1 MKLYYDLHI
10 HSCLS
15 PCGDD
20 EMTPNNIVNMAY
32 IKGLDV
38 IALTD
43 HNIGQNVKS
52 VMACAETLGI
62 LVVPGMEV
70 QTKEEIH
77 ALCYFPSLINLEN
90 FEMALDAYRMKIP
103 NRVDKFGNQ
112 WIMNESDEIV
122 DDYPYALIL
131 SLSVGLEELDALVVA
146 NQGVMVPAHI
156 NKGANSLIKYLG
168 FVPSELRGRTMEV
181 FNKVSIDPNLIEE
194 SRIIYNSD
202 AHFITDINERE
213 HFMNV
218 DAANIESVIK
228 YLKGRN
234 AL

>member
-1 MKLYYDLHI
+1 MKLFYDLHI

-52 VMACAETLGI
+52 LMACAEPLGI

-77 ALCYFPSLINLEN
+77 ALCYFPSLLALES
-90 FEMALDAYRMKIP
+90 FESALEAYRMKIP

-112 WIMNESDEIV
+112 WVMNASDEILN
-122 DDYPYALIL
+122 DYPYALIL
-131 SLSVGLEELDALVVA
+131 SLSIGLDELDALVQL
-146 NQGVMVPAHI
+146 NHGVLVPAHI

-168 FVPSELRGRTMEV
+168 FVPDELKGRTMEV
-181 FNKVSIDPNLIEE
+181 FNKASIDPDLIEG

-202 AHFITDINERE
+202 AHFITDISERE

-218 DAANIESVIK
+218 EAATIESVIK

>member
-1 MKLYYDLHI
+1 MKLFYDLHI

-15 PCGDD
+15 PCGDE
-20 EMTPNNIVNMAY
+20 EMTPNNIVNMSY

-43 HNIGQNVKS
+43 HNIGQNVKA
-52 VMACAETLGI
+52 VMACAEALGI
-62 LVVPGMEV
+62 LVIPGMEI

-77 ALCYFPSLINLEN
+77 ALCYFPSLDQLAVFENALE
-90 FEMALDAYRMKIP
+90 AYRLKVP
-103 NRVDKFGNQ
+103 NRVDKFGHQ
-112 WIMNESDEIV
+112 WVMNEADEVI
-122 DDYPYALIL
+122 DEYPYALIL
-131 SLSVGLEELDALVVA
+131 SLSMGLTELDELV
-146 NQGVMVPAHI
+146 QSMDGVMVPAHI

-168 FVPSELRGRTMEV
+168 FVPSELKGRTLEV
-181 FNKVSIDPNLIEE
+181 FNKVSIDPNLIDG

-218 DAANIESVIK
+218 DAATIESVIK